1 MIIDR
6 HDGAISDITIC
17 LNSYEAVNALDPQ
30 KTLDT
35 QGITADA
42 EQTLIYDFKPFSHPL
57 LTTPLT
63 SKESEDQQKKIN
75 NDIINARQ
83 MVTEQAKLTQY

>member
-1 MIIDR
+1 MVTTRVEEIRQMIIDR

-30 KTLDT
+30 KTLEI

-42 EQTLIYDFKPFSHPL
+42 E
-57 LTTPLT
+57 
-63 SKESEDQQKKIN
+63 
-75 NDIINARQ
+75 
-83 MVTEQAKLTQY
+83 